1 MNVSMIS
8 RVKKNFS
15 NFTCNIKNIKNNA
28 KEKFKNFNT
37 LKKNILV
44 NNKNS
49 EKKGSSPLHVVQQ
62 NYFKK
67 ALNSRQ

>member
-1 MNVSMIS
+1 MQKRS
-8 RVKKNFS
+8 
-15 NFTCNIKNIKNNA
+15 
-28 KEKFKNFNT
+28 FKNFYAS
-37 LKKNILV
+37 LKKYLV